1 MHIETMIL
9 SNESELIKKYKKHD
23 MNIMEYFDYMPYS
36 TYEKRLA
43 DLSERQ
49 FNRKDLVKVLQ
60 HLNRDWH
67 APTQTMENIE
77 RLKDENSVVV
87 IGGQQAGLL
96 TGPMYTIHKIISILQ
111 LAKQQEE
118 KLNIPVIPVFWIAG
132 EDHDYDEINHIYLS
146 DDVRLKKHQLYQPIE
161 GKPSI
166 SNIPKDNDQIKK
178 WLDGVLGSLEE
189 TLFTKNVSK
198 QLYLA
203 LEKANNYVDFF
214 SHIIFT
220 LFEEEGIVLMDSAH
234 PEIRQLEKSHFT
246 KMIEN
251 QETIASTVYETKQEL
266 EQAGFPIMMD
276 TELNSGHLFYEYQNE
291 RLLLERTEEGYW
303 TDKADMLHLTTE
315 ELVQVVQET
324 PERLSNNVVTRPLM
338 QESLFPTLAFVGGNG
353 EIAYWSTLK
362 GAFHCLGMNMPP
374 VIPRLSFTLSNTKVK
389 KTLDKLNLNY
399 EAVLSGETA
408 HKKVNWLK
416 AQTNPPIDL
425 LVHEVQQAID
435 LNHEPLRALA
445 HQIQADVGQLAD
457 ANLLRIQR
465 EIEFLKQKMSTALE
479 SKYAQ
484 QIHAFNFVQNVLYP
498 GNHLQERSWNIVE
511 WINQHGSQF
520 ISDLCKETYS
530 FEAQHYLIEL

>member
-23 MNIMEYFDYMPYS
+23 MNIMKYFDYMPYS

-189 TLFTKNVSK
+189 TLFTKNLSK

-203 LEKANNYVDFF
+203 LEKSNNYVDFF

>member
-23 MNIMEYFDYMPYS
+23 MNIMKYFDYMPYS

-189 TLFTKNVSK
+189 TLFTKNLSK

-203 LEKANNYVDFF
+203 LEKSNNYVDFF

-234 PEIRQLEKSHFT
+234 PEIRQLEKSYFT

>member
-23 MNIMEYFDYMPYS
+23 MNIMKYFDYMPYS

>member
-23 MNIMEYFDYMPYS
+23 MNIMKYFDYMPYS

-203 LEKANNYVDFF
+203 LEKSNNYVDFF